1 MKNLF
6 VLVFFL
12 LIPQVIGGLVSVIT
26 QPSITGWYQQLNRPW
41 FTPPDWLFGP
51 VWILL
56 YITIGISG
64 YLVWK
69 EIGWKWSV
77 LKWFFIQAFLNGLW
91 SILFFGLQQPF
102 LAFIEIALLELAILI
117 MFTKFKR
124 ISKQAGYILIPYL
137 AWVGFASLLNL
148 AIVILN

>member
-1 MKNLF
+1 MKNFLM
-6 VLVFFL
+6 LVFFL
-12 LIPQVIGGLVSVIT
+12 AVPQLVSGLSSVAT

-56 YITIGISG
+56 HLLIGVSA

-77 LKWFFIQAFLNGLW
+77 LKWFFIQALLNGLW
-91 SILFFGLQQPF
+91 SIIFFGYQQPL
-102 LAFIEIALLELAILI
+102 LAFIEITFLELTILI
-117 MFTKFKR
+117 MFTRFKKVLK
-124 ISKQAGYILIPYL
+124 ISGYLLIPYL

-148 AIVILN
+148 AIVVLN